1 MAAIGLSIKSLFE
14 VGPSHLAYCA
24 RLGLVMTPITLAF
37 LALINEIKSRQRKQ
51 AARNKSQ
58 TPCHK
63 LLFVPVST
71 HQTKTESSEI
81 RSREKKPTRSVSDG
95 VCCAPGAIRTGDF
108 DLTRLDR
115 WTGGPS
121 LSGLR
126 NRLPRCTTVTRS
138 FGRRPRRYILAPFT
152 AAVGRDLFCSP
163 PPLN

>member
-58 TPCHK
+58 TPCRK

-81 RSREKKPTRSVSDG
+81 RSREKKADTERERWRLLRSWGYPNRRFRLDSLGSMDW
-95 VCCAPGAIRTGDF
+95 GAIIIR
-108 DLTRLDR
+108 
-115 WTGGPS
+115 PPQSSAS
-121 LSGLR
+121 LHDCHTKLR
-126 NRLPRCTTVTRS
+126 SAASS
-138 FGRRPRRYILAPFT
+138 FHFGAFYGRRW
-152 AAVGRDLFCSP
+152 S
-163 PPLN
+163 